1 LFPVRPLSYSGSDLS
16 TRTPNLIPLPETT
29 LAEWVRPL
37 TVEFIGTFALIFMG
51 AGSIIVTGGHDIV
64 AIGFAHGLAIGLM
77 VAAGGHISGG
87 AYNPAVTLGLV
98 IGQKLAWQKG
108 LAYVVVQLLGA
119 IVAAAC
125 LHILLPAVARDAVNL
140 GTPSVATG
148 VKPVQAMGIELVLTF
163 FLMYVIFGTA
173 VDKRGPA
180 MIAPL
185 AIGLTITMDIFA
197 MGGATGAAMNPARFL
212 GPALITNTFDNE
224 WVYWVGPGLGAA
236 LAAIVYAYIL
246 IPPAREA
253 APAPAD

>member
-1 LFPVRPLSYSGSDLS
+1 MQRAFYIGCDLS
-16 TRTPNLIPLPETT
+16 TRQPSLIPLPEAT

-51 AGSIIVTGGHDIV
+51 AGSIIVTGGDNLV
-64 AIGFAHGLAIGLM
+64 AIAFAHGLAIGLN

-87 AYNPAVTLGLV
+87 LFNPAVTLGLV
-98 IGQKLAWQKG
+98 IGQKLHWVKG
-108 LAYVVVQLLGA
+108 VAYVVTQLVGA
-119 IVAAAC
+119 TVAAAC
-125 LHILLPAVARDAVNL
+125 LVALLPESARDAVNL
-140 GTPSVATG
+140 GTPGVAAG
-148 VKPVQAMGIELVLTF
+148 LKPIQAMGIEIVLTF
-163 FLMYVIFGTA
+163 FLMYVIYGVA

-197 MGGATGAAMNPARFL
+197 MGPTTGAAMNPARFL
-212 GPALITNTFDNE
+212 GPALIANHFDDE

-246 IPPAREA
+246 IPPNRDAS
-253 APAPAD
+253 PAN